1 MRSHRLVVSRRDETA
16 SGEDVVAGVPMYAA
30 KADQIGSYRE
40 SAFPLIKR
48 SVGDLFSLSRS
59 KNYVL
64 GLLEVDVT
72 EARELI
78 RQHEAETGEALS
90 FTAWIARCLAQAISE
105 FPIANSYRKGSRRVV
120 EFEDVD
126 VLVVV
131 EKQVGVSRYPLPYVI
146 RKANEK
152 TTQSIHN
159 EIRLAQTGHFRNEGM
174 AIREEASRDP
184 KSILL
189 RVANPWILPTF
200 VRRLY
205 WRGFR
210 TNPFKVKRVMGTT
223 GITAVGMFTRGGGWA
238 IAPGA
243 HTIDLGIGGI
253 ARRPRVI
260 GDQIAIADFL
270 DVSIQVDHEMVD
282 GAPAARFA
290 ARLSQLMESA
300 FGLETSGERTYPA
313 LGSHSLGS
321 ERCPDAR
328 PNED

>member
-1 MRSHRLVVSRRDETA
+1 MSSHRLVVNHRDETP
-16 SGEDVVAGVPMYAA
+16 SGEDVLVGVPTFAA

-40 SAFPLIKR
+40 TAFPIIKR

-78 RQHEAETGEALS
+78 RLNEAETREALS

-105 FPIANSYRKGSRRVV
+105 FPAANSYRKGSRRIV

-131 EKQVGVSRYPLPYVI
+131 EKHVGASRYPLPYVI

-152 TTQSIHN
+152 TVQTIHN
-159 EIRLAQTGHFRNEGM
+159 EIRLAQTGHFRDEGT

-189 RVANPWILPTF
+189 RVANPWRLPTF

-205 WRGFR
+205 WKGFR

-223 GITAVGMFTRGGGWA
+223 GITAVGMFTRNGGWA
-238 IAPGA
+238 VAPGA

-260 GDQIAIADFL
+260 GDHIGIGEFL
-270 DVSIQVDHEMVD
+270 DLSIQVDHEMVD

-290 ARLSQLMESA
+290 TRLCQLMESA
-300 FGLETSGERTYPA
+300 FELETIRE
-313 LGSHSLGS
+313 S
-321 ERCPDAR
+321 ERMDGR
-328 PNED
+328 F

>member
-1 MRSHRLVVSRRDETA
+1 MSNHKVAVSQSDARA
-16 SGEDVVAGVPMYAA
+16 SGEDVITGVPARAA
-30 KADQIGSYRE
+30 RTDQIGSYHE
-40 SAFPLIKR
+40 MAFPLIKR
-48 SVGDLFSLSRS
+48 SIGDVYSLSRS
-59 KNYVL
+59 KYYVL

-78 RQHEAETGEALS
+78 RHHEAETGDALS

-105 FPIANSYRKGSRRVV
+105 FPAANSYRKGSRRVV

-131 EKQVGVSRYPLPYVI
+131 EKHAGAGRYPLPYVI

-152 TTQSIHN
+152 TVRAIHN
-159 EIRLAQTGHFRNEGM
+159 EIRLAQTGRFRDEGS

-189 RVANPWILPTF
+189 RVANPWMLPTF

-223 GITAVGMFTRGGGWA
+223 GITAVGMFTRGGGWPVT
-238 IAPGA
+238 PGT

-253 ARRPRVI
+253 ARKPRVI
-260 GDQIAIADFL
+260 GDQIVIGELL
-270 DVSIQVDHEMVD
+270 DLSIQIDHEMVD

-290 ARLSQLMESA
+290 ARLSQLMETA
-300 FGLETSGERTYPA
+300 FGLDTIRTKTQPA
-313 LGSHSLGS
+313 S
-321 ERCPDAR
+321 
-328 PNED
+328 

>member
-1 MRSHRLVVSRRDETA
+1 MSSHRGPISQSDERA
-16 SGEDVVAGVPMYAA
+16 SDQDVMTGVPAHTVTTN
-30 KADQIGSYRE
+30 QIGFYRE
-40 SAFPLIKR
+40 TTFPPIKR
-48 SVGDLFSLSRS
+48 SVGDVYSLSRS
-59 KNYVL
+59 KYYVL

-72 EARELI
+72 EARQLM
-78 RQHEAETGEALS
+78 RQHEAEAGDALS

-105 FPIANSYRKGSRRVV
+105 FPAANSYRKGSRRVV

-131 EKQVGVSRYPLPYVI
+131 EKHVGVSRYPLPYVI
-146 RKANEK
+146 RQANEK
-152 TTQSIHN
+152 TVQAIHN
-159 EIRLAQTGHFRNEGM
+159 EIRLAQTGGFRDEGT

-189 RVANPWILPTF
+189 RIGNPWILPTF

-223 GITAVGMFTRGGGWA
+223 GITAVGMFTRGGGWPVT
-238 IAPGA
+238 PGT

-253 ARRPRVI
+253 ARKPRVI
-260 GDQIAIADFL
+260 GDQIGIGEFL
-270 DVSIQVDHEMVD
+270 DLSIQVDHEMVD

-300 FGLETSGERTYPA
+300 FGLDTIRTGNPRA
-313 LGSHSLGS
+313 
-321 ERCPDAR
+321 
-328 PNED
+328 